1 LLRSTTLAKRTGSCK
16 ELYKIEWYVAKVRRL
31 GVYGDCAEDFLEGRR
46 KRSACAVNNDA
57 SAMWIC
63 MVYSAVEE
71 MFYFSMQL

>member
-1 LLRSTTLAKRTGSCK
+1 
-16 ELYKIEWYVAKVRRL
+16 VRRL